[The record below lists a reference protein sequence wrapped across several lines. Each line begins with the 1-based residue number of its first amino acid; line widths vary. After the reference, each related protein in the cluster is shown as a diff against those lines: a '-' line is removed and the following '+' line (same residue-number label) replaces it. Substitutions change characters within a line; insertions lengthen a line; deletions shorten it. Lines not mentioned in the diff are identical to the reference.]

1 MVVDEVVVLVLV
13 VESVIV
19 VFFVDRVVGARV
31 VDLGVVCVVDEGSL
45 LFSK

>member
-13 VESVIV
+13 ESVIV
-19 VFFVDRVVGARV
+19 VFFVGRVVGTRV
-31 VDLGVVCVVDEGSL
+31 VDLGVDCVVDEGSL